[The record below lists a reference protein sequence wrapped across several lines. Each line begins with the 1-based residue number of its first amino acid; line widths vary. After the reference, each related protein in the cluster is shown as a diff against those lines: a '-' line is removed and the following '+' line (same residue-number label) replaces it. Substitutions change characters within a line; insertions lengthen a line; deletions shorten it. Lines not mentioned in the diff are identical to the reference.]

1 MSTPFESPPTG
12 GRPSP
17 AETLAHQLLAA
28 LAQHRIATTSQLHE
42 LLRPHARLQTLSAP
56 LNKLRHE
63 GLVDAAVLPASN
75 RSRLWFLTREGARL
89 TRDFPALRGRPP
101 YPITTATA
109 ASLKTPHTLTVLR
122 THLAFVTD
130 ARQRGDEHGPWDWT
144 PEVSHPLGDGERLIA
159 DALMHYTLTTDHQR
173 TQLRAFIEVDRA
185 TMSSERLA
193 TKLIEYARLWTYE
206 PQIVGRPRTRQ
217 PAAPGP
223 IWLRWYPVFPRV
235 LVVLT
240 GASRTVLGNRISDL
254 QAMATEHPLVAALAR
269 QVPMGAAILDD
280 LENPGPTGDVW
291 KPLTGGKAR
300 PWTEL

>member
-1 MSTPFESPPTG
+1 
-12 GRPSP
+12 
-17 AETLAHQLLAA
+17 
-28 LAQHRIATTSQLHE
+28 
-42 LLRPHARLQTLSAP
+42 
-56 LNKLRHE
+56 
-63 GLVDAAVLPASN
+63 
-75 RSRLWFLTREGARL
+75 
-89 TRDFPALRGRPP
+89 
-101 YPITTATA
+101 
-109 ASLKTPHTLTVLR
+109 
-122 THLAFVTD
+122 
-130 ARQRGDEHGPWDWT
+130 
-144 PEVSHPLGDGERLIA
+144 
-159 DALMHYTLTTDHQR
+159 MHYTLTTDHQR